1 MYKVNI
7 ELTSKRKPS
16 RALIMRTIAEYLK
29 QGITNMEVN
38 WGENWLDL
46 EYHGKWIG
54 SGWIKDIGGDDIA
67 NELNQMQKQAS
78 IESFREFMKDHMTI
92 AFIK

>member
-16 RALIMRTIAEYLK
+16 RALIMRVIGEYLK
-29 QGITNMEVN
+29 HGITNMELN

-46 EYHGKWIG
+46 EYHGYWIG

-67 NELNQMQKQAS
+67 NELNQLSKQA
-78 IESFREFMKDHMTI
+78 
-92 AFIK
+92 A